1 MSRATHGSGAE
12 REKERVH
19 DSASEAPRAGAEFS
33 IATENT
39 PASGGTG
46 APRGTKARKV
56 EMQPGGCGGRPMI
69 RKGIMYTAGM
79 LVLACTGTTVPVRGD
94 AAAGPP
100 MTRLEEP
107 TGACCALGGVCWD
120 TCTAAACWTS
130 HAGIWQGPG
139 SLCAAVDCYGAC
151 CIAGACYECDQALC
165 LTLYSGRAAGRAVT
179 SPPAR
184 RRRAPVA
191 SARGH
196 VKSFLKVRAK
206 ARAALS
212 SA

>member
-1 MSRATHGSGAE
+1 
-12 REKERVH
+12 
-19 DSASEAPRAGAEFS
+19 
-33 IATENT
+33 
-39 PASGGTG
+39 
-46 APRGTKARKV
+46 
-56 EMQPGGCGGRPMI
+56 MI

-165 LTLYSGRAAGRAVT
+165 LTLYSGVWQGGGTSCDIAPCSPATGACCFSAGAC
-179 SPPAR
+179 
-184 RRRAPVA
+184 
-191 SARGH
+191 
-196 VKSFLKVRAK
+196 
-206 ARAALS
+206 
-212 SA
+212 